1 MNDNIRKYRRCI
13 ETSDIRCHVLVPQK
27 HSSQHKD
34 TIVIDEHPYWHS
46 FADGFVEGFSFP
58 FAVLFGIAGCTPQ
71 SNPPIIIYDDTSGE
85 LFPDVQV
92 LTDGGFDVTFQKETA
107 AALIDVAPVDVGVAK
122 KEIFSTKPDLGFIET
137 TDVEDAV
144 DSELDIVSDLMADA
158 ELEDSVGLDAVE
170 DLPESMTDIALDIGP
185 DVESDAAADVADV
198 VAPEAITDTK
208 IDVGVEDA
216 AETVDAQDAGIK
228 DSVADSA
235 SDVDAPICQYFC
247 DAGKSETTDTY
258 TPKGDVVSNVCG
270 SLFAPLNSVAVAC
283 TNMLQGAKSCV
294 AECAFFDKSEMTF
307 STDPNVANKF
317 YKTFGDIQF
326 GFFVPYEKITWTAFA
341 PLKSDNSPVAFP
353 IFMGSA
359 NVYVF
364 NTEKYN
370 NTGMY
375 IWETQDENSKFKK
388 TDYLQLIYQPKDEF
402 FNTTPEF
409 LEQSQVTST
418 GGIMTYRYPCDTLP
432 NPIVQC
438 ADVTPA
444 LSKWGPIPSGQVFC
458 TADNPLYNTILKASG
473 TAYFSPM
480 CAYLDTIEVLTITKD
495 ANGKKQ
501 FSDKVIPL
509 DITQFN
515 VNFSDLSDVALKSST
530 SIFVKFNALLPSGN
544 NLPLDPAFTSG
555 DTELEFKLDPTFDLT
570 KDPTWIT
577 KDPQGHDVTAKYNA
591 AAGATPAYLSVSYA
605 KGAGLFAN
613 YTFPC
618 VIPNASAP
626 IDYSKSPGDYAKCP
640 QKAMKP

>member
-1 MNDNIRKYRRCI
+1 MSNDIRKYDGCI
-13 ETSDIRCHVLVPQK
+13 ETSDIRCHDAFVSIQK
-27 HSSQHKD
+27 KE
-34 TIVIDEHPYWHS
+34 TFVIDEHPYWHS
-46 FADGFVEGFSFP
+46 FADGFVEGFAFP
-58 FAVLFGIAGCTPQ
+58 FAMLFGMAGCTPQ
-71 SNPPIIIYDDTSGE
+71 SNPPIIIYDDTSDKP
-85 LFPDVQV
+85 LPDAQD
-92 LTDGGFDVTFQKETA
+92 LADGGVDATSQKETA
-107 AALIDVAPVDVGVAK
+107 AAPIDVAPADVGVAK
-122 KEIFSTKPDLGFIET
+122 KEIFSTKPDLGFVET
-137 TDVEDAV
+137 TDVEDTV
-144 DSELDIVSDLMADA
+144 DSGPDGVSDLMADA
-158 ELEDSVGLDAVE
+158 ELDVSVELDAVE
-170 DLPESMTDIALDIGP
+170 DLVPDTMIDEELDVGF
-185 DVESDAAADVADV
+185 DATGDASADVAED
-198 VAPEAITDTK
+198 VAPDTITDTK
-208 IDVGVEDA
+208 LDAGVADA
-216 AETVDAQDAGIK
+216 AETVDLQDTGIK

-270 SLFAPLNSVAVAC
+270 SLFAPPNSVAVAC

-307 STDPNVANKF
+307 STDSNAANKF
-317 YKTFGDIQF
+317 YKTFGDVQF

-353 IFMGSA
+353 TFMGSA

-409 LEQSQVTST
+409 LEQSQITST
-418 GGIMTYRYPCDTLP
+418 GGMMTYRYPCDTLP
-432 NPIVQC
+432 NSIVQC

-444 LSKWGPIPSGQVFC
+444 PSKWGPIPDGEVFC
-458 TADNPLYNTILKASG
+458 TSDNPVYNTILNASG
-473 TAYFSPM
+473 VSYFSPM

-570 KDPTWIT
+570 KDPTWMT
-577 KDPQGHDVTAKYNA
+577 KDSLGHVVTAKYNA
-591 AAGATPAYLSVSYA
+591 AAGATPAHLSISYA
-605 KGAGLFAN
+605 KGVGLFAN